1 MITGFYCLVDFVA
14 HLACW
19 KSLACGTMFFMK
31 VEEEGGEKGIPT
43 NHYIIGTKLIGYIRR
58 YKNVKAR

>member
-31 VEEEGGEKGIPT
+31 VEEEGGKG
-43 NHYIIGTKLIGYIRR
+43 HS
-58 YKNVKAR
+58 YKPLYYWDKTDRVYTTV